1 MSDGFSSG
9 SGFQAAGINK
19 GHIRYNIDDGITYQ
33 YIGGPGILSSWRVV
47 FGSEAYAQL
56 VNLNGAVPSDTNPF
70 QVMFQVDEIRGMRVD
85 QDNGGSHIHIEE
97 RGIYSIVNGIQ
108 CDKTGGAGG
117 AHFLD
122 MWIRKNGVDIPNTG
136 IRNTVIQLAE
146 TKVLVLNWVG
156 ELLVD
161 DIITKWIA
169 VNNAGVG
176 LGLYTLT
183 NTVGAVIPA
192 GIFTIIKI
200 Q

>member
-1 MSDGFSSG
+1 MADSVGDGFPSTG
-9 SGFQAAGINK
+9 AGIEK
-19 GHIRYNIDDGITYQ
+19 GHLLHDISDGITYQ
-33 YIGGPGILSSWRVV
+33 YVGGPVNSSSSWRVV
-47 FGSEAYAQL
+47 FGNTSYAQL
-56 VNLNGAVPSDTNPF
+56 VNLTGAVPSDTNPF
-70 QVMFQVDEIRGMRVD
+70 QVSFQVDDIRGMRVD
-85 QDNGGSHIHIEE
+85 QDNGSHIHIEE
-97 RGIYSIVNGIQ
+97 RGLYCIVDGVQ
-108 CDKTGGAGG
+108 CDKTSGGGT

-136 IRNTVIQLAE
+136 VRNTIIQLAE

-156 ELLVD
+156 ELLVG

-192 GIFTIIKI
+192 GIFSIIKI
-200 Q
+200 